1 MSAWQELSYDRPV
14 GMGAGAIPSASIRSF
29 CMDMEMD
36 EEDRF
41 MFHHIIRAMDRFFLD
56 HCNENGK
63 KKEKAS

>member
-1 MSAWQELSYDRPV
+1 
-14 GMGAGAIPSASIRSF
+14 MGAGAIPSASIRSF